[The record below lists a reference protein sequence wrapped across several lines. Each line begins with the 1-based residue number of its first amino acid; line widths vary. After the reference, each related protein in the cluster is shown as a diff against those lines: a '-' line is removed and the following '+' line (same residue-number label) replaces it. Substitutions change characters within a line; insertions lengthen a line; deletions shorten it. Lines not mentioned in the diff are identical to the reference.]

1 MGAGMK
7 LLKRY
12 IINNLLSLDQTIFTL
27 IGGDPDDTFSS
38 QAWKLYVNKNI
49 HWPVTVIDF
58 FFGEGHCERVVEW
71 DEGKY
76 SLWNYRG

>member
-1 MGAGMK
+1 MK

-12 IINNLLSLDQTIFTL
+12 IINNLLSLDQAVFTL

-38 QAWKLYVNKNI
+38 QAWKLYVTKDI
-49 HWPVTVIDF
+49 HWPVDIIEF
-58 FFGEGHCERVVEW
+58 FFGKGHCERVCEW

-76 SLWNYRG
+76 SLWYYKRNK